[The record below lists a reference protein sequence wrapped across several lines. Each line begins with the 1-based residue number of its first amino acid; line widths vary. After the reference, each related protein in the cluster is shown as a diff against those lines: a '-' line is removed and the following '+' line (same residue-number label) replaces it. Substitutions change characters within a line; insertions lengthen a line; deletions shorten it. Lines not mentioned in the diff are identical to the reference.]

1 MTNGIVVK
9 VGKLDSN
16 PRKSLQ
22 QLVAQ
27 LTCCHAHDRDDIRM
41 SFRVCERRMA
51 ADDIVESLHD
61 DRTKREREVLQE
73 LGTVAQGRNIRS
85 DQIFNAW
92 LWQSQICN
100 HGQGHDDD
108 LSAGQ
113 S

>member
-1 MTNGIVVK
+1 
-9 VGKLDSN
+9 
-16 PRKSLQ
+16 
-22 QLVAQ
+22 
-27 LTCCHAHDRDDIRM
+27 
-41 SFRVCERRMA
+41 
-51 ADDIVESLHD
+51 
-61 DRTKREREVLQE
+61 
-73 LGTVAQGRNIRS
+73 VAQGRNIRS